1 MSILQKTTGSTLE
14 WARALIE
21 ANQRGEEVVSIL
33 KLNGADAGSRTIIH
47 SSEVPRVEGDCYAEL
62 HAPTPALVIV
72 GAGHIA
78 VPLAQM
84 GVMLGFRV
92 SVVDDRADFADTARF
107 PGAATVSTLDF
118 NKPLEQIKLDAN
130 TFIVLVTRAH
140 KYDYDCLRE
149 ILKRESLP
157 RYIGM
162 IGSKRR
168 VRAAFTALR
177 NDGVSEERLSS
188 VHAPVGLDIGA
199 ETPAEIAVSIMAEI
213 ISVRRTV
220 RDDTPI
226 FDALKENL
234 VLATV
239 VSTKGSVPRRAGSK
253 MLVDVDTNA
262 LIGTI
267 GGGCGEADVLAVAPD
282 VARTGEPRL
291 VHVELIDNIDS
302 FSPAVCGGVMDVFVE
317 RVS

>member
-1 MSILQKTTGSTLE
+1 
-14 WARALIE
+14 
-21 ANQRGEEVVSIL
+21 
-33 KLNGADAGSRTIIH
+33 
-47 SSEVPRVEGDCYAEL
+47 
-62 HAPTPALVIV
+62 
-72 GAGHIA
+72 
-78 VPLAQM
+78 
-84 GVMLGFRV
+84 
-92 SVVDDRADFADTARF
+92 
-107 PGAATVSTLDF
+107 
-118 NKPLEQIKLDAN
+118 
-130 TFIVLVTRAH
+130 
-140 KYDYDCLRE
+140 
-149 ILKRESLP
+149 
-157 RYIGM
+157 
-162 IGSKRR
+162 
-168 VRAAFTALR
+168 
-177 NDGVSEERLSS
+177 
-188 VHAPVGLDIGA
+188 
-199 ETPAEIAVSIMAEI
+199 AVSIMAEI

-267 GGGCGEADVLAVAPD
+267 GGGCGEADVLAVATD
-282 VARTGEPRL
+282 VARPGEPRL